1 MGSVVSEDL
10 LHGLTHQNWLQTT
23 STLVGLQYLFTST
36 YTLIS
41 VSKFLV
47 LLLNYLEVVKLE
59 HVVFLLSSNHPSQ
72 GLTWTKMFTVSLFSN
87 LQVGSGNIQYKRL
100 GCLC

>member
-10 LHGLTHQNWLQTT
+10 LHGLTHKNWLHTT

-41 VSKFLV
+41 VSKFL
-47 LLLNYLEVVKLE
+47 LLLLKYLEVVKVE
-59 HVVFLLSSNHPSQ
+59 QVVFLLR
-72 GLTWTKMFTVSLFSN
+72 V
-87 LQVGSGNIQYKRL
+87 
-100 GCLC
+100 